1 MNDNGAPV
9 DNPTYMAHIR
19 YFFEDM
25 DIAHMRRLGIDL
37 ATYEGVKFNAL
48 RIYFRT
54 QEDTMPPE
62 QNRKWSDA
70 RTHQGR

>member
-19 YFFEDM
+19 YFFEDV
-25 DIAHMRRLGIDL
+25 DIDHMRPLGIDL

-48 RIYFRT
+48 RIYLPNARGYYAAGT
-54 QEDTMPPE
+54 EPE
-62 QNRKWSDA
+62 VER
-70 RTHQGR
+70 RP